1 MSLSQILMNILRIHG
16 FFPSTNG
23 NFAQEKRR
31 ALAMSLKLPKQI
43 TNNDSAVSKQLFI
56 SRYVLIKLVKK
67 IELETPKFVA
77 AVTQEWVLPL
87 INA

>member
-1 MSLSQILMNILRIHG
+1 
-16 FFPSTNG
+16 
-23 NFAQEKRR
+23 
-31 ALAMSLKLPKQI
+31 MSLKLPKQI